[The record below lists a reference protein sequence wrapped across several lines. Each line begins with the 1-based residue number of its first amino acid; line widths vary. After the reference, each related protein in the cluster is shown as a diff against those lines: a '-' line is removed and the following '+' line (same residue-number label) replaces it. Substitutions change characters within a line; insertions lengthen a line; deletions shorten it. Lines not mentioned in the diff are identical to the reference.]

1 MITLKANSHDNIA
14 HIKKITPNIIYAF
27 NFAQI
32 RYAPANPLLIVKFYS
47 ALCSINPQKQHQTH
61 NVLINVIIISIKK

>member
-1 MITLKANSHDNIA
+1 MIALKTNLGNNII

-47 ALCSINPQKQHQTH
+47 ALCSINPQKQH
-61 NVLINVIIISIKK
+61 